1 MKRSLI
7 LVLVALLALTLCASV
22 FAASAQ
28 AAPAKTFTAI
38 GKVKSVDPGAST
50 MVVHVRLGSVGVKR
64 FIGKDLPLTVASNAK
79 IQLHSGRWFVK
90 ISLADLSAGDAVRV
104 SGAIN
109 RPATGD
115 PVYVAKHI
123 VTGHILPWMKLKH
136 FGFRGPVTA
145 VDAAAG
151 TLSAHLNA
159 VTRALRT
166 SLGTDFAFKV
176 AAKARIFAIKD
187 GKRAHITL
195 ADVNVGDKITAFGAV
210 NRKDPNAP
218 VFTIWWLLVRVPAV
232 S

>member
-79 IQLHSGRWFVK
+79 IQLHSGRWFVT
-90 ISLADLSAGDAVRV
+90 ISLADLSVGDAVRV
-104 SGAIN
+104 SGAIS

-123 VTGHILPWMKLKH
+123 VAPHILPWMKLKH

-151 TLSAHLNA
+151 TWLAHLNA
-159 VTRALRT
+159 VPRLAHVAGHRLGVQGSRQGADLRDQGRQAHAHHAGRCGRGPTR
-166 SLGTDFAFKV
+166 SPPS
-176 AAKARIFAIKD
+176 AR
-187 GKRAHITL
+187 
-195 ADVNVGDKITAFGAV
+195 
-210 NRKDPNAP
+210 
-218 VFTIWWLLVRVPAV
+218 
-232 S
+232 